1 MKTHCKKSH
10 QLSWAS
16 NKSALYESVKV
27 QTFFK
32 GGGLQKY
39 FIVELSVS
47 ENEQNLVQNQVVSQQ
62 LNTWLEVREQLDEDM
77 DVMRDAAKT
86 DKTGWFKRTGWLE
99 FFKDRNLVY
108 LAHQARLPDRN
119 EVKLQAAAQLTE
131 QLIENCVKGLATLP
145 QETRRWLRSAR
156 QTEVDQRPLAR
167 LQNPE
172 SQATYASY
180 IVRFVCF
187 YLRILEDEEAQVDE
201 YILQRDRAVN
211 SSEELS
217 SEDASTE
224 SECDN
229 SDKDNEADSNDNDSV
244 VPQRR
249 PRKKKQADKIKDA
262 RELFSWKDNQKALAI
277 QLWLALNSGDRA
289 AQKDVLL
296 DSLSS
301 FILTSYG
308 NVALSS
314 GLVQFLAVLG
324 IDAETKRL
332 RTAKNYS
339 YMLAGMV
346 YCVRVL
352 GVEKLLPAA
361 GRNNQTEDDRD
372 RFLDMRKKYL
382 SDGSYSPMSEMINL
396 LAYSKHAALNE
407 GNAGNAYWSLDKKI
421 FYLNGR
427 PIVIERFRQMAQSI
441 QAEVVEQFW
450 QLLWV
455 DVVAD
460 RFAINLAQIV
470 DDVTFTTRGESF
482 VTNPANRLSD
492 GLAWMLRQARSKEG
506 GMQLQTVDGRWRG
519 RKVQQYLRQVD
530 RFRELLVGGVHIE
543 QGQPGRGSEITTM
556 RFRNG
561 VLQDRNIFI
570 VSGAV
575 MTVVRY
581 HKSQSQWDKPKV
593 VPRFLPPQLGQ
604 IMALY
609 LCYLQPFQEYL
620 VVQVL
625 GGGLSDYVW
634 SNEQG
639 AWGTDKL
646 TRVIRRETGKRLG
659 VELHTLGYRHAA
671 IGIGRVKVGESF
683 GRGYQDEVGE
693 VDEAEVDEDQEDIIE
708 LQNSRTTAMGVGNY
722 SVPIDIV
729 KHLSVRSIDAFR
741 PLSIAWH
748 RFLGVDGQA
757 DELVEPS
764 SRNKRRMRE
773 SMSGL
778 VVLPKEKAVQ
788 VEDPRTEIVHKALQR
803 VLGKQDVGFRSIE
816 QEQALYAVL
825 DNQTPLV
832 VVLPTGGGKS
842 LLFTLPACIEDG
854 VTVVVVPYR
863 ALIEDLVK
871 RICEYGVDCIEWK
884 HGNSNPASVV
894 VVSADVVGDI
904 TSNGNFLGYARL
916 LKNKGLLQRV
926 VIDECHLLFTSRHW
940 RGSLLKVKNLR
951 LLGCPLV
958 MLTATLPPVQEIE
971 LEASMLVRNATYIR
985 ASTVRPNAR
994 YFVSWCQQSKLEE
1007 TALAM
1012 CNRWAVRLQ
1021 QTKQKG
1027 VVYCLSKAQCERIA
1041 EQLGC
1046 AHYHA
1051 EVDDRAEQLQEWVE
1065 QGGIIVATS
1074 ALGTGVDFLGI
1085 VYILHVGMPWSMTD
1099 FAQASGRGGRGGERF
1114 DVVVVL
1120 EHGAVEKRMEKE
1132 SDDIDVQAMGQFLIG
1147 SGCRR
1152 ELMSSY
1158 LDTEG
1163 VRCRDIEA
1171 VGCDRCGEGEKAWL
1185 QEHEVWA
1192 WEWAAVEEKFTELR
1206 KGCAIC
1212 WLIGQEFQT
1221 KEEEQWKRHRA
1232 TQCTGWE
1239 RASGAEADEF
1249 RKKIVDRTVRNNCRR
1264 CWVSQ
1269 KYCATGEGMDKRC
1282 QWPNVVVPLA
1292 YAARLTRS
1300 GIKAMGEL
1308 GFAEIGDDA
1317 YSAWLGKRHKEEVW
1331 GQIFTNAMAIAI
1343 KLVVE
1348 VARQEEGRS
1357 FV

>member
-1 MKTHCKKSH
+1 
-10 QLSWAS
+10 
-16 NKSALYESVKV
+16 
-27 QTFFK
+27 
-32 GGGLQKY
+32 
-39 FIVELSVS
+39 
-47 ENEQNLVQNQVVSQQ
+47 
-62 LNTWLEVREQLDEDM
+62 
-77 DVMRDAAKT
+77 
-86 DKTGWFKRTGWLE
+86 
-99 FFKDRNLVY
+99 
-108 LAHQARLPDRN
+108 
-119 EVKLQAAAQLTE
+119 
-131 QLIENCVKGLATLP
+131 
-145 QETRRWLRSAR
+145 
-156 QTEVDQRPLAR
+156 
-167 LQNPE
+167 
-172 SQATYASY
+172 
-180 IVRFVCF
+180 
-187 YLRILEDEEAQVDE
+187 
-201 YILQRDRAVN
+201 
-211 SSEELS
+211 
-217 SEDASTE
+217 
-224 SECDN
+224 
-229 SDKDNEADSNDNDSV
+229 
-244 VPQRR
+244 
-249 PRKKKQADKIKDA
+249 
-262 RELFSWKDNQKALAI
+262 
-277 QLWLALNSGDRA
+277 
-289 AQKDVLL
+289 
-296 DSLSS
+296 
-301 FILTSYG
+301 
-308 NVALSS
+308 
-314 GLVQFLAVLG
+314 VQFLAVLG
-324 IDAETKRL
+324 IDVETKRL

-339 YMLAGMV
+339 YMLAGIV

-361 GRNNQTEDDRD
+361 GRNDQTEEDRD
-372 RFLDMRKKYL
+372 KFLDTRKKYL
-382 SDGSYSPMSEMINL
+382 ADGSYSPMSEMISL
-396 LAYSKHAALNE
+396 LAYSKHAAMNE

-427 PIVIERFRQMAQSI
+427 PIVVERFRQMAQSM

-460 RFAINLAQIV
+460 RFTIDLGKIV

-482 VTNPANRLSD
+482 VTNPANRLSNR
-492 GLAWMLRQARSKEG
+492 LAWMLRQARSKKG
-506 GMQLQTVDGRWRG
+506 GMQLQTVDGRWRS
-519 RKVQQYLRQVD
+519 RKVRQYLQQVD
-530 RFRELLVGGVHIE
+530 RFRELLLGCVHIE
-543 QGQPGRGSEITTM
+543 QGQPGRGSEILPI
-556 RFRNG
+556 RHRNG
-561 VLQDRNIFI
+561 LLQDRNVFI
-570 VSGAV
+570 VDGAV

-581 HKSQSQWDKPKV
+581 HKSQSQWDKPKI

-609 LCYLQPFQEYL
+609 LSYLQPFQEYL

-634 SNEQG
+634 SNKEG

-646 TRVIRRETGKRLG
+646 TRVLKRETGKRLG

-693 VDEAEVDEDQEDIIE
+693 VDEAEVDEDQEDIVE

-741 PLSIAWH
+741 ALSTAWH
-748 RFLGVDGQA
+748 RFLGVDGRA
-757 DELVEPS
+757 DEPVEPS

-778 VVLPKEKAVQ
+778 TMFPKEKAVQ
-788 VEDPRTEIVHKALQR
+788 VEDPRAEAVYKALQQ
-803 VLGKQDVGFRSIE
+803 VLGKQDVGFRSVE

-842 LLFTLPACIEDG
+842 LLFTLPACIEEG

-871 RICEYGVDCIEWK
+871 RIHDCGVDCIEWK
-884 HGNSNPASVV
+884 HSDSNPASVV
-894 VVSADVVGDI
+894 VVSADIAGDI

-916 LKNKGLLQRV
+916 LKNKGLLRRV

-940 RGSLLKVKNLR
+940 RDNLLKVKNLR

-958 MLTATLPPVQEIE
+958 LLTATLPPVQEIE

-994 YFVSWCQQSKLEE
+994 YFVSWCQRSKMEE
-1007 TALAM
+1007 TGLAM
-1012 CNRWAVRLQ
+1012 CKRWAVRLRQ
-1021 QTKQKG
+1021 RKQKG
-1027 VVYCLSKAQCERIA
+1027 VVYCLGKAQCERIA

-1051 EVDDRAEQLQEWVE
+1051 EVDDRAERLQEWVE
-1065 QGGIIVATS
+1065 QGGMIVATS
-1074 ALGTGVDFLGI
+1074 ALGTGVDFPGI

-1120 EHGAVEKRMEKE
+1120 EHGAVEKRMEQE

-1158 LDTEG
+1158 LDREG

-1171 VGCDRCGEGEKAWL
+1171 VGCDRCGEGEEAWL
-1185 QEHEVWA
+1185 QEHENWA
-1192 WEWAAVEEKFTELR
+1192 QEWAAVEEKFTELR
-1206 KGCAIC
+1206 SGCAIC
-1212 WLIGQEFQT
+1212 WLVGQEFQT
-1221 KEEEQWKRHRA
+1221 KEEEQWKRHR
-1232 TQCTGWE
+1232 TMQCTGWE
-1239 RASGAEADEF
+1239 RASGAGADEF
-1249 RKKIVDRTVRNNCRR
+1249 RRKMVDRTVRNNCRR

-1269 KYCATGEGMDKRC
+1269 KYCATGEGMDKDC

-1308 GFAEIGDDA
+1308 GFVEIGDDA
-1317 YSAWLGKRHKEEVW
+1317 YGAWLGKRHREEVW

-1348 VARQEEGRS
+1348 GVRRGEEGS
-1357 FV
+1357 